1 MKNSLDLSII
11 IDRSGS
17 VENEAYPI
25 EENLKLL
32 IESFRRK
39 YNQDISLNLNI
50 TVIGEEDF
58 IFPTVSKNVIIN
70 KLNSTES
77 DIIKVIKT
85 LVKDNKEKIILYSD
99 GYFVDESNILELDT
113 LNTKMIDLICIGIG
127 EGYNRQLLKELS
139 SKNKVLEYKDIY
151 NVI

>member
-50 TVIGEEDF
+50 TVVGEEDF
-58 IFPTVSKNVIIN
+58 TFPTVSKNVIIN

>member
-50 TVIGEEDF
+50 TVVGEEDF
-58 IFPTVSKNVIIN
+58 TFPTVSKNVIFN